1 MNEQVPI
8 ISAKLR
14 FILLD
19 NENKLV
25 PTLNVPSF
33 VVFAFSLWV
42 FISGCFEVR
51 TVHFSMFLISWE
63 LTKYIICP
71 YLSGTNFVRVCA
83 LQHPPFFQPKK
94 NAYNRLSEPPK
105 TIKSRLTCM
114 KNGSSIL
121 EDLNVEI

>member
-42 FISGCFEVR
+42 FISGC
-51 TVHFSMFLISWE
+51 L
-63 LTKYIICP
+63 
-71 YLSGTNFVRVCA
+71 
-83 LQHPPFFQPKK
+83 
-94 NAYNRLSEPPK
+94 
-105 TIKSRLTCM
+105 
-114 KNGSSIL
+114 
-121 EDLNVEI
+121 